1 MNTLQLARDQVRLPV
16 FFPAVS
22 SVKDDHDFASYL
34 ELLTTLGARTALTS
48 AYDWSRIDGAARD
61 KAMGRYVEWLDAST
75 VMIMDSGRYEAYW
88 HRDPTWSH
96 EEYVACALELWP
108 SLAMSFDE
116 PVSTDRADSQA
127 ATAARAWERDQTA
140 LGGIPV
146 VPIVH
151 SSPESVAAAVA
162 AVAAAIH
169 PLMIAVAERELGEGI
184 VARTTTVRAIRH
196 ALDDQGETCPI
207 HLLGAGSPTSV
218 LIYALAGAESFDG
231 LEWNRTVVDFET
243 ARLHHRQHYDFFE
256 HQTEAAG
263 TGSHWGRTV
272 AHNLI
277 FWAAWMD
284 RIRGGEGLGM
294 VDLYVSAKGK
304 QLLSAALPELLR

>member
-1 MNTLQLARDQVRLPV
+1 VNSLQLPRIRIDLPV

-22 SVKDDHDFASYL
+22 SVKDDHDFASYMA
-34 ELLTTLGARTALTS
+34 LLATLGARTALTS
-48 AYDWSRIDGAARD
+48 AYDWSRIDGDTRD
-61 KAMGRYVEWLDAST
+61 KAMGHYVEWLDAGT

-88 HRDPTWSH
+88 HRDPSWSH

-116 PVSTDRADSQA
+116 PVSTGTAQA
-127 ATAARAWERDQTA
+127 QATAAVRSWERDQTA
-140 LGGIPV
+140 LGEIPV

-151 SSPESVAAAVA
+151 GGPGSIAAAAAVA
-162 AVAAAIH
+162 AASVH
-169 PLMIAVAERELGEGI
+169 PVMVAVAERELGEGV
-184 VARTTTVRAIRH
+184 VARATTVRAIRH
-196 ALDDQGETCPI
+196 ALDDHGETCPI

-218 LIYALAGAESFDG
+218 LIYSVAGAESFDG

-256 HQTEAAG
+256 HQTPAAG
-263 TGSHWGRTV
+263 TGSHWGRTI

-277 FWAAWMD
+277 FWAAWID
-284 RIRGGEGLGM
+284 RIRRGEGPAM
-294 VDLYVSAKGK
+294 VDLYVPDKGK
-304 QLLSAALPELLR
+304 QLLSVALPELLG